1 MKDKIDKSLILSR
14 IKFYYKFKS
23 DAQLARFLGLGTN
36 TLANWYTRNTINYD
50 LIFTKCEE
58 LNPNWIITGEG
69 RATKGYSNPEDGA
82 SSIIKDDAVKNPTEY
97 NQITEIERLHQIIT
111 LQEGTIAAQAKT
123 IEVMNKLINAKDK

>member
-14 IKFYYKFKS
+14 IKFHYKFKS

-50 LIFTKCEE
+50 LIFTKCDE

-69 RATKGYSNPEDGA
+69 RPTKAYTNTEENGA
-82 SSIIKDDAVKNPTEY
+82 STVTEQEVKNQTEY
-97 NQITEIERLHQIIT
+97 NQLTEIERLHQIIT

>member
-1 MKDKIDKSLILSR
+1 MKDKLDKGLILSR
-14 IKFYYKFKS
+14 IKFHYKFKS

-69 RATKGYSNPEDGA
+69 RATKGYNNTEDTP
-82 SSIIKDDAVKNPTEY
+82 SIIKDDVTKIQSEY